1 MRTIPALIIAVIGF
15 LQAGHIHA
23 ITEKAYLQ
31 KAESALKNKS
41 YDQAILN
48 CTKAIEANPNSE
60 KAYAWR
66 GYAYVEKRLY
76 NQAVADCTRAI
87 QLKPIDTEAYNSRAI
102 DYLKRDADDRDR
114 QLTEIG
120 RAHV

>member
-31 KAESALKNKS
+31 KAESELKNKY

-48 CTKAIEANPNSE
+48 CTKAIEDNPNSE

-66 GYAYVEKRLY
+66 GYAYVEKRIY
-76 NQAVADCTRAI
+76 NQAVSACTRAKK
-87 QLKPIDTEAYNSRAI
+87 LKPIGTHGTNR
-102 DYLKRDADDRDR
+102 
-114 QLTEIG
+114 
-120 RAHV
+120 